1 MGNKA
6 ILFGLIFFLV
16 LFVIPTFQRG
26 IMKLKLFY
34 RVEKEIDSIASIIQ
48 VKRTAQRS

>member
-16 LFVIPTFQRG
+16 LFVIPVFQRG
-26 IMKLKLFY
+26 IMKLKLLY
-34 RVEKEIDSIASIIQ
+34 RVEEEIDSTASIIQ